1 MKVKKPNGYI
11 IYKGKS
17 LLDEKPIV
25 VIALAKSRNTKTG
38 NMVQT
43 YILREDIDPRE
54 ANKTG
59 EDFSICGNCP
69 LKGEPHNDPKRA
81 TAKNRPCYVNL
92 GQGVLTTYRQYKK
105 GAYPMA
111 TSDQIKELGRGRV
124 VRLGTYGDPACV
136 PRKFLDLL
144 LSDCAH
150 HTGYSHQHNLKDSY
164 QNITMKSV
172 ETIEQAFKSW
182 AQGVRTFRTIN
193 SVNEIVKGQEILC
206 PASKE
211 AGRVKTCATCRL
223 CSGSDYNKTNAQGI
237 IKNNVAIV
245 LH

>member
-1 MKVKKPNGYI
+1 MKKPNGYI

-17 LLDEKPIV
+17 LLDKKPIV

-43 YILREDIDPRE
+43 YILRENIDPRE

-69 LKGEPHNDPKRA
+69 LKGEPHNEPTRA
-81 TAKNRPCYVNL
+81 TAKNRACYVNL
-92 GQGVLTTYRQYKK
+92 GQGVLITYKQYKK
-105 GAYPMA
+105 GAYPIA

-124 VRLGTYGDPACV
+124 VRLGTYGDPASV
-136 PRKFLDLL
+136 PRKIWDLL
-144 LSDCAH
+144 LDDCVH
-150 HTGYSHQHNLKDSY
+150 HTGYSHQHDLKDSY
-164 QNITMKSV
+164 QDITMKSV

-193 SVNEIVKGQEILC
+193 NVNEIVKGQEILC

-211 AGRVKTCATCRL
+211 AGRVKTCATCQL
-223 CSGSDYNKTNAQGI
+223 CSGSEYNKTNSKGVL
-237 IKNNVAIV
+237 KNNVAIV